1 MSSSTEVVHLELAY
15 KGTRDYLH
23 GTDIY
28 TAITEQFSRTMPQ
41 YRHCPLRLAIH
52 GFARNQCDLLYRVGA
67 ERMPRPEHA
76 RVEFSL
82 EPDVFG
88 WLAETARAVLSRRPY
103 EEDEAVATSRIE
115 GNTIQSGPT
124 EGFSAIEVLV
134 ALTKR
139 LHMTLRPRQ
148 SRWAFTRLE
157 LLRPLE
163 VTDAGRLRVQL
174 VDALGDR
181 LTKSVITSSNA
192 AIGHIYF
199 SAIRQ

>member
-1 MSSSTEVVHLELAY
+1 
-15 KGTRDYLH
+15 
-23 GTDIY
+23 
-28 TAITEQFSRTMPQ
+28 
-41 YRHCPLRLAIH
+41 
-52 GFARNQCDLLYRVGA
+52 
-67 ERMPRPEHA
+67 
-76 RVEFSL
+76 L

-163 VTDAGRLRVQL
+163 VTDAGRLRVEL